1 MLNIKDLGYWYDQPK
16 NALFQHVNLT
26 FEVGQSYAVIGQSGS
41 GKTTFLS
48 LLAGLDVPR
57 EGAIELDGR
66 NIQQIGLTNYR
77 KHHVSIVFQSYNLLT
92 YMSPLNNVLTAL
104 AITDSS
110 HKGNQAFAR
119 DLLRKL
125 GLTDDQMTK
134 NVAKLSGGQQQRV
147 AIARAMACDA
157 NLVVADEPTGN
168 LDEANTKE
176 VVALFQQLAH
186 EQNKCVIIITHEAD
200 VAKACDHAYRL
211 ADRQFALTE

>member
-1 MLNIKDLGYWYDQPK
+1 MLNIKELGYWYDRPE

-57 EGAIELDGR
+57 EGTIELDGR
-66 NIQQIGLTNYR
+66 DIQQIGLTNYR
-77 KHHVSIVFQSYNLLT
+77 KHDVSIVFQSYNLLT
-92 YMSPLNNVLTAL
+92 YISPLNNVLTAL

-110 HKGNQAFAR
+110 HKGDQAFAR
-119 DLLRKL
+119 ALLQKL
-125 GLTDDQMTK
+125 GLTDEQMTK
-134 NVAKLSGGQQQRV
+134 NVGKLSGGQQQRV

-186 EQNKCVIIITHEAD
+186 EQNKCVIIITHESD

-211 ADRQFALTE
+211 ADHQFALTE